1 MVEEL
6 ISREALEKR
15 VAELAEAIDRDYQGK
30 DLLVIGILKGAFMF
44 MADLVRRISMP
55 LAIDFMAVA
64 SYGSS
69 TKTSGVVRII
79 KDLDKSVSGR
89 HVLLVEDIVDSGLTL
104 RYLIDSL
111 GARGAASI
119 KTCILLDKPDR
130 RKVEVPVDYLG
141 FEIPDVFVV
150 GYGMDHD
157 EHYRHL
163 PYLARL
169 E

>member
-157 EHYRHL
+157 EHHRHL